1 MKLRLDF
8 DVGIQPEID
17 IEIMFKISKFNENKS
32 IKQLSKLMKSI
43 KPKILLAEKANRN
56 IRPVPL
62 YPGKFV
68 PLYPISYSYSFQA
81 NRKSSADKTL

>member
-17 IEIMFKISKFNENKS
+17 VEITFKISTFNENKS
-32 IKQLSKLMKSI
+32 IKQLSKLTKSI
-43 KPKILLAEKANRN
+43 KPKIRLAEKAN

-68 PLYPISYSYSFQA
+68 SLYPIPYIYSFQA

>member
-8 DVGIQPEID
+8 DAGIQPEID
-17 IEIMFKISKFNENKS
+17 IEIMFKISTFNENKS
-32 IKQLSKLMKSI
+32 IKQLSKLTKSI
-43 KPKILLAEKANRN
+43 KPKIRLAEKAN

-68 PLYPISYSYSFQA
+68 PLYPIPYSYSFQV
-81 NRKSSADKTL
+81 NRKSSVDKTL